1 MITINIG
8 GGYMR
13 NIEMKNIPN
22 TNERYYATSD
32 GHIYDKKRNKLVA
45 ENKCKGG

>member
-1 MITINIG
+1 
-8 GGYMR
+8 MR

-32 GHIYDKKRNKLVA
+32 GHIYKQKTQISK
-45 ENKCKGG
+45 

>member
-1 MITINIG
+1 
-8 GGYMR
+8 MR

-32 GHIYDKKRNKLVA
+32 GHIYDKKEIN
-45 ENKCKGG
+45 